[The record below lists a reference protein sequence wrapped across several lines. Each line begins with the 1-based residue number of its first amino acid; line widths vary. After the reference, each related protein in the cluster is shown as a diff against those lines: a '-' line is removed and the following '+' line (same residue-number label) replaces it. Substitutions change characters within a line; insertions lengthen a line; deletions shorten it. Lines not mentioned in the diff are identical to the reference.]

1 MSSTT
6 PENYHAWFS
15 QQQKSLL
22 RQSYNKDKKS
32 TISNLGILF
41 FQIIL
46 IGFRTHIINGKE
58 IEITE
63 ISKKMTNHGERF
75 IDSKYLGNV
84 VKWVR
89 SIYQ

>member
-32 TISNLGILF
+32 TISNIYL
-41 FQIIL
+41 
-46 IGFRTHIINGKE
+46 TEDGKE

-63 ISKKMTNHGERF
+63 INKKMTNHGERF